1 MSQLLDVKVHFYIVH
16 FKMFFRFHYLS
27 CTETFH
33 SLTVKEAVLSNASI
47 KDPLMPVGMF
57 CCSDN

>member
-1 MSQLLDVKVHFYIVH
+1 MSKLLDVKVHFYIVH
-16 FKMFFRFHYLS
+16 FKMFFCFRYLS

-33 SLTVKEAVLSNASI
+33 SLTVKDTVLSNASI
-47 KDPLMPVGMF
+47 KDPLMPIGMF